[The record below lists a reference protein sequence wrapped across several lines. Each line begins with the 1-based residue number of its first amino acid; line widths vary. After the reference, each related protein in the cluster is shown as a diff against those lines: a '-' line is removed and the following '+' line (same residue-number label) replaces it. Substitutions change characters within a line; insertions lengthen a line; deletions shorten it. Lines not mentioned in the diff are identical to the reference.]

1 MPNYFICPFCMNPIE
16 VEKYEEHR
24 KTHGEPDYKT
34 DISKLK
40 QILEES
46 SKSCKARNDN
56 SPISLFFE
64 IAKRVLSE
72 IEKTDTSTWAYL
84 FDDDIPE
91 IMQNVQPAVP
101 SPYPPIMCHIKFKV
115 KDKAKFEQ
123 LLKKHKGTEVEQ
135 ALKKM
140 VSTNMPLVVVY
151 KREWARHVLEMNAEG
166 KPSTDIMMLDVYFF
180 LHEMYHILAFGEK
193 DSTTKA
199 SIAMY
204 KIFGQKVGIPEHE
217 IDRWKY
223 EEKLKKK
230 QIRKK

>member
-1 MPNYFICPFCMNPIE
+1 MANYCICPVCTEPIE
-16 VEKYEEHR
+16 VEKYEAHR
-24 KTHGEPDYKT
+24 KTHREPDYET
-34 DISKLK
+34 DTSKLK
-40 QILEES
+40 QILDES
-46 SKSCKARNDN
+46 KNSCKKKNDN
-56 SPISLFFE
+56 SPISLFFV

-72 IEKTDTSTWAYL
+72 IEKIDTSGWTYL
-84 FDDDIPE
+84 FDNNIPE
-91 IMQNVQPAVP
+91 IMQNVQPGVP

-123 LLKKHKGTEVEQ
+123 LLKKHRGTEVEQ
-135 ALKKM
+135 VLKSM

-151 KREWARHVLEMNAEG
+151 KREWARHVLEMKAEG
-166 KPSTDIMMLDVYFF
+166 KPSTDIMILDVYFF
-180 LHEMYHILAFGEK
+180 LHEMYHILGFGEK

-223 EEKLKKK
+223 EEEHNKKTK
-230 QIRKK
+230 EK